1 MLHSDITHFYL
12 KVTNHYS
19 KLWKLL
25 LVKNR
30 CMMTPEFIPKKW
42 LEVVSWWKDE
52 GLEAVLVLA
61 HSIRLGKTWVI
72 SSDEW
77 EWGG

>member
-12 KVTNHYS
+12 KS
-19 KLWKLL
+19 LL
-25 LVKNR
+25 QALEAVVGKNR

-61 HSIRLGKTWVI
+61 HSIRLVKRWVI
-72 SSDEW
+72 SIDEW